1 MSQVAMHP
9 PVYRTEIDGLRAL
22 AVLLVLLNHAEI
34 PPFVGGFLGVD
45 VFFVISGY
53 LISSGILRE
62 FANDIFSYRAFLER
76 RARRILPALF
86 AMLVPVTLVASLVL
100 VGRDRD
106 DFFRSLIA
114 VSSFWSNIRF
124 FLDVGYFDVDAVFKP
139 LLHTWSL
146 GIEEQFYLLLP
157 LLLGGLSRRSYVQ
170 KNSVILVL
178 TVASLLTMSLVSRP
192 AAFYLLPARAWE
204 MLCGS
209 LLVLLRLD
217 ERVRSLRLRRPE
229 LLTGHLDVIGVFA
242 IVLPALFLDKNSA
255 WPSALTLIPVMGTVL
270 VLAAATPDSR
280 AGKLL
285 SVRPLVVIGLCS
297 YSIYLWHYPLF
308 SLARYRF
315 GGLSWDTKVLLCVAS
330 IVVGWGSWRFIERP
344 FRGQRRF
351 RQRTIFLSAVIGSAA
366 FLGVGSLHAIDS
378 EHFGRGDVFGT
389 LTQDA
394 PIVLIGDSHAQ
405 HLVPGLLPY
414 VGESLAVSQS
424 AGCVPFWRVDR
435 FDFRFKRGVCARFVT
450 NTLRSAMESERVKI
464 VVLASMGPV
473 YTTGEAFRG
482 FDQARVT
489 EDGLVLID
497 HPEVTDRWKVFE
509 TGLRETLRRLSGA
522 GKRTVVVVDV
532 PELGIPPQNCEPD
545 EPTTCENPRSE
556 IDRRTNRYRELV
568 HAVSSEFSGVTVF
581 DPTELFCSDQVCI
594 GAADGRALYAD
605 VDHLSEH
612 GSQYVGDVL
621 GPLLVRMM
629 KTP

>member
-1 MSQVAMHP
+1 MHP
-9 PVYRTEIDGLRAL
+9 QGYRTEIDGLRAL

-53 LISSGILRE
+53 LITSVILRE
-62 FANDIFSYRAFLER
+62 LTSDIFSYRAFLER

-106 DFFRSLIA
+106 HFFRSLIA

-157 LLLGGLSRRSYVQ
+157 LLLGGLSRRSSVQ
-170 KNSVILVL
+170 RTSVVLVL
-178 TVASLLTMSLVSRP
+178 TVASLLTMSLVSQP

-204 MLCGS
+204 LLCGS

-217 ERVRSLRLRRPE
+217 ERVRRLRLRRPG
-229 LLTGHLDVIGVFA
+229 LLTGHFDLLGVFA
-242 IVLPALFLDKNSA
+242 IVLPSLFLDKNSA
-255 WPSALTLIPVMGTVL
+255 WPSALTLLPVMGTVL

-297 YSIYLWHYPLF
+297 YSVYLWHYPIF
-308 SLARYRF
+308 SLVRYRNGGF
-315 GGLSWDTKVLLCVAS
+315 GWDTKLLLSAAS
-330 IVVGWGSWRFIERP
+330 IIVGWASWRCVESP
-344 FRGQRRF
+344 FRGHGRF
-351 RQRTIFLSAVIGSAA
+351 RQRHIFLGSLIGCGA
-366 FLGVGSLHAIDS
+366 FLGVGGVHAAVS
-378 EHFGRGDVFGT
+378 ERLGRSADPEIS
-389 LTQDA
+389 TQDA
-394 PIVLIGDSHAQ
+394 PIMMIGDSHAQ

-414 VGESLAVSQS
+414 VGDLLTVSWS
-424 AGCVPFWRVDR
+424 PGCVPFWGVDR
-435 FDFRFKRGVCARFVT
+435 FDYRFERGACAEFST
-450 NTLRSAMESERVKI
+450 NALRSAIESDRVKV

-473 YTTGEAFRG
+473 YVTGETFRG
-482 FDQARVT
+482 FDQDRVT
-489 EDGLVLID
+489 EDGLVLVEN
-497 HPEVTDRWKVFE
+497 PELTDRWKVFE
-509 TGLRETLRRLSGA
+509 TGLRDTLRRLSIS
-522 GKRTVVVVDV
+522 GKKTVVVVDV

-556 IDRRTNRYRELV
+556 INRRTNRYRELV

-581 DPTELFCSDQVCI
+581 DSTELFCSDQVCI
-594 GAADGRALYAD
+594 GATDGRALYAD
-605 VDHLSEH
+605 VDHLSEY

-621 GPLLVRMM
+621 GPLLVRIM